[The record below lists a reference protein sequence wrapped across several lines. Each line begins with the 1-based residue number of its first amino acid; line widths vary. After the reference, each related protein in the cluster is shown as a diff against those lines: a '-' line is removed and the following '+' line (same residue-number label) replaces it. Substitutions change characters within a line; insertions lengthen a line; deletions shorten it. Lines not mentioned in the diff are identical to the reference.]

1 MCEEVS
7 LRTFG
12 RVAGRLF
19 PRDDRRYP
27 GSGRRP
33 GWDGGWSLR
42 RRLADVTT
50 QLYNRE
56 LTEQKLHTV
65 PINERERALLVGL
78 TVYPETREETL
89 EHLDEL
95 ELLADTA
102 GADTVIKVVQGLPR
116 KDSAHFIGKGKVEEL
131 AQMVEDDNITLVVV
145 DDDLSPVQARNLGRI
160 LNRKVIDRSAL
171 ILDIFAQR
179 ARSSEARTQVELAQ
193 LQYMLPRLT
202 RQWTHLS
209 KQFGGIGTKGPGE
222 TQIETDRRMI
232 RSRISILREKLEKIE
247 TQRETQRKGR
257 VELFRAALVG
267 YTNAGKSTLMNEIT
281 GAGVHAE
288 NRLFATLDSTVRSV
302 ELTPGRSVLL
312 SDTVGFIRKL
322 PSHLVA
328 SFRST
333 LAEVREADVLLHVVD
348 VAAATVHDQITV
360 VEETLKEIEANDIP
374 VVMVFN
380 KVDLLEPGD
389 ETLRDLQARYPNSV
403 AISAARGL
411 GIQALRSKLV
421 DLVEQTYV
429 DRTVQVPIGRY
440 NLLSKIYEYAD
451 VLDKNFDEEHAYLR
465 LRFSPKVRDHI
476 EHILSLAQSVTL
488 A

>member
-1 MCEEVS
+1 M
-7 LRTFG
+7 T
-12 RVAGRLF
+12 
-19 PRDDRRYP
+19 D
-27 GSGRRP
+27 
-33 GWDGGWSLR
+33 
-42 RRLADVTT
+42 
-50 QLYNRE
+50 N
-56 LTEQKLHTV
+56 KLHT
-65 PINERERALLVGL
+65 ITHNERERALLIGL
-78 TVYPETREETL
+78 TIWPETRETTL

-102 GADTVIKVVQGLPR
+102 GADTIMKAVQGLHR
-116 KDSAHFIGKGKVEEL
+116 KDGAYYIGRGKTEEL
-131 AQMVEDDNITLVVV
+131 AAFVEEENISLVVV
-145 DDDLSPVQARNLGRI
+145 DDDLSPIQARNLERT
-160 LNRKVIDRSAL
+160 LKRKVLDRSGL

-232 RSRISILREKLEKIE
+232 RSRLAHLREKLDKIE

-257 VELFRAALVG
+257 GEHFRVALVG

-288 NRLFATLDSTVRSV
+288 DRLFATLDSTVRAV
-302 ELTPGRSVLL
+302 ELTPGRTILM

-333 LAEVREADVLLHVVD
+333 LAEAREADLLLHVVD
-348 VAAATVHDQITV
+348 VASPSMYEQIRV
-360 VEETLKEIEANDIP
+360 VEETLHDIEADTIP

-380 KVDLLEPGD
+380 KVDLLQPGD
-389 ETLRDLQARYPNSV
+389 ERLDELRDRYPDAV

-411 GIQALRSKLV
+411 HIHALRERLVELLERTFVQRTVRLPLARFNRISKLY
-421 DLVEQTYV
+421 D
-429 DRTVQVPIGRY
+429 
-440 NLLSKIYEYAD
+440 YAD
-451 VLDKNFDEEHAYLR
+451 VLDRQFDEENATIT
-465 LRFSPKVRDHI
+465 LRFNPKVRDHV
-476 EHILSLAQSVTL
+476 EHILSVAGAETVEEGNDV
-488 A
+488 AAIRP